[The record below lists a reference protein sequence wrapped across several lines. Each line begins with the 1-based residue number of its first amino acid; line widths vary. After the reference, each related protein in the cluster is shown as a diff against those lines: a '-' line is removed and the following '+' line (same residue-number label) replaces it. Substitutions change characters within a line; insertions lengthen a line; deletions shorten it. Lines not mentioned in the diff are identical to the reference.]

1 MFLAKLH
8 GKRGEHQIIMQDEEL
23 SAVDF
28 YKEPNIL
35 EATKYNP
42 DKSLDV
48 NEWFYVE
55 MSEAQMSELMGSY
68 LEAIDN
74 SSDLNHV
81 RTDDY
86 EKIEGVYKTLEHG
99 QIIFTKVTKSY
110 KVRNRR
116 FLRFHDTEDAE
127 LQTQENSIIFTGVP
141 DAYFDGEKKLYFK
154 KYEAVRPLFP
164 GIEQYFREA
173 TKDEI
178 EEFLN
183 NSFLD
188 VDQNITPETIG
199 QRAAKKIASIL
210 DDEDVD
216 IDTEVGQQKVLHYAE
231 NYPQASVEISEIKKL
246 VVKDKKGLGAVLD
259 LLSSKYYTSELT
271 GKKMQSF
278 GSTSIEES

>member
-1 MFLAKLH
+1 MFLAKLR
-8 GKRGEHQIIMQDEEL
+8 GRRGEHQIIMQEEEL
-23 SAVDF
+23 SAISF

-35 EATKYNP
+35 EVTKYDP
-42 DKSLDV
+42 EKTIEI

-55 MSEAQMSELMGSY
+55 MSEAQMSELMGDY

-99 QIIFTKVTKSY
+99 QIIFTKITKSY

-116 FLRFHDTEDAE
+116 FLKFHDTEDAQLE
-127 LQTQENSIIFTGVP
+127 TQENSIIFTGAP

-154 KYEAVRPLFP
+154 KYETIRPLFP

-178 EEFLN
+178 EKFLN

-188 VDQNITPETIG
+188 VDQNITPETVG

-210 DDEDVD
+210 DDSDVD
-216 IDTEVGQQKVLHYAE
+216 IDTEIGRQKVLQYAE
-231 NYPQASVEISEIKKL
+231 NYPEASVEISEISKL
-246 VVKDKKGLGAVLD
+246 VVKDNKGLGAVLN

-278 GSTSIEES
+278 GSTSIGE